1 MAMTTVLKRLDASW
15 VGWKSL
21 PPMCSTY
28 NRACNKVARI
38 IGSRFLQLD
47 ETNRE
52 GEGKGVLQCVKVNF
66 ETVAVPGIYSINKRD
81 LPLFSPSLDPMLSSL
96 EEEDIQGRKTA

>member
-66 ETVAVPGIYSINKRD
+66 ETVAVPRNIFHK
-81 LPLFSPSLDPMLSSL
+81 PPPSFPMLSSL
-96 EEEDIQGRKTA
+96 EEEDIQGRKAA